1 MANEREP
8 LLSTHSNGITNR
20 QHSSS
25 SSIQRWKASLSQS
38 IDPNGC
44 HAALTWQC
52 VIAGAADAAAYSQT
66 GTWVGFMTGN
76 ITQLT
81 IAIVTSIF
89 NYPSPPSSIS
99 RVWLSSA
106 AVLGFIFGALTA
118 TWIDSLY
125 HGKHRGKLFI
135 SAIVRGAI
143 FAALVPFLA
152 FNGWAGW
159 YGMGVL
165 VVMSANMGS
174 MAVCA
179 TKLGSTP
186 YSTTVVFTATMA
198 SLFSDPLLPLSLS
211 KASQIRAK
219 SLFALIF
226 GGACSQALMILTS
239 RYLGHHDSSFIFD
252 GEMSFSNLQAN
263 ESKPIG
269 SAFALGLVA
278 FFELICACA
287 WLTAKED
294 QSS

>member
-8 LLSTHSNGITNR
+8 LLSTHTNGT
-20 QHSSS
+20 SSRGTS
-25 SSIQRWKASLSQS
+25 SVLQRWKASLTESV
-38 IDPNGC
+38 DPNNC

-76 ITQLT
+76 VTQLT
-81 IAIVTSIF
+81 IALVTTLLH
-89 NYPSPPSSIS
+89 NPSPPSSIS
-99 RVWLSSA
+99 RIWLSST
-106 AVLGFIFGALTA
+106 AVLGFIFGALIA
-118 TWIDSLY
+118 TWIDSHF
-125 HGKHRGKLFI
+125 HGKHRGKLVI
-135 SAIVRGAI
+135 TALARGVV
-143 FAALVPFLA
+143 FAVLVPFLA
-152 FNGWAGW
+152 FYGWSGW

-165 VVMSANMGS
+165 FVMATNMGS

-186 YSTTVVFTATMA
+186 YSTTVVFTASMA

-211 KASQIRAK
+211 KASQTRAK

-226 GGACSQALMILTS
+226 GGACSQVLMILTS
-239 RYLGHHDSSFIFD
+239 RYFGQQDSSFIFD
-252 GEMSFSNLQAN
+252 GEMSALTLKAH

-269 SAFALGLVA
+269 SAFAIGLVA
-278 FFELICACA
+278 IFEFICAYA
-287 WLTAKED
+287 WFTAKTE